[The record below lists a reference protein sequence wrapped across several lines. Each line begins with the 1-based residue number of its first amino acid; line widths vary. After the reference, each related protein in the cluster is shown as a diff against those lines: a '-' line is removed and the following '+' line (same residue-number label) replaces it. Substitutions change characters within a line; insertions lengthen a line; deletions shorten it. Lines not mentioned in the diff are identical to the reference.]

1 MDKVELI
8 QLIQKLLREF
18 PRHRDIIALCEAC
31 EALAKAKPVT
41 VAGPIVPTKSRQ
53 TRAMIQRRYR
63 QRKKAARAA

>member
-31 EALAKAKPVT
+31 EALARAKPN
-41 VAGPIVPTKSRQ
+41 PSDRSLLIKPRQ
-53 TRAMIQRRYR
+53 TRAQIQRRYR
-63 QRKKAARAA
+63 QRKKEARAA